1 MESLEL
7 AHRIAEILVDKQGED
22 ILILDLRAVT
32 TFTDYFVICSGTS
45 RRQLDALQSAL
56 REELKKT
63 DERVLAFNVEGE
75 ADSGWI
81 LVDYNSVIVHLFDPE
96 MRDFYRLEELWK
108 NGRVVARIQ

>member
-1 MESLEL
+1 MESLDL
-7 AHRIAEILVDKQGED
+7 ANRIAEIIVDKQGED
-22 ILILDLRAVT
+22 ILILDLSEVT

-63 DERVLAFNVEGE
+63 DERIMPFNVEGGR
-75 ADSGWI
+75 DSGWI

-96 MRDFYRLEELWK
+96 MRAFYRLEDLWK

>member
-1 MESLEL
+1 VESLDL
-7 AHRIAEILVDKQGED
+7 AHRIAEIPVDKQGED
-22 ILILDLRAVT
+22 ILILDLREVT

-63 DERVLAFNVEGE
+63 DEGIAPFSIEGG

-81 LVDYNSVIVHLFDPE
+81 LADYNSVIAHLFDPE
-96 MRDFYRLEELWK
+96 MRDFYRLEDLWK

>member
-1 MESLEL
+1 MESLDL
-7 AHRIAEILVDKQGED
+7 ANRIAEIIVDKQGED
-22 ILILDLRAVT
+22 ILILDLIEVT

-63 DERVLAFNVEGE
+63 DERILPFNVEG
-75 ADSGWI
+75 DSHSGWI

-96 MRDFYRLEELWK
+96 MRAFYRLEDLWK